1 VERHLI
7 NAEADVQATE
17 NRNRETLTLVYN
29 HNQVPQ
35 DAGNREM
42 QKKNK
47 EEKTDRIKNKCA

>member
-42 QKKNK
+42 QKKKKRGKNRSYK
-47 EEKTDRIKNKCA
+47 E